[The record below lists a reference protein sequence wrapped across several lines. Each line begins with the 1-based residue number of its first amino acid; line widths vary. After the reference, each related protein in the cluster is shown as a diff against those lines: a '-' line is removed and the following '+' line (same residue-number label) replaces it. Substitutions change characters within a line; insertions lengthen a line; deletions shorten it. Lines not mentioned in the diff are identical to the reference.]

1 MSDEVVCLSAKKE
14 KAKEKKTYGHDFCLP
29 GLLARLE
36 NADRI
41 H

>member
-14 KAKEKKTYGHDFCLP
+14 KEKKTYGHDFCLP